1 MSVHPH
7 LPVVL
12 SSDGYLVT
20 VMQLPSLA
28 SYHGIMTSFMR
39 DITRYVQVQVTFLWS
54 NSDEIHC
61 RKKSLKIFRL

>member
-1 MSVHPH
+1 MAVHPH

-39 DITRYVQVQVTFLWS
+39 DITRYVQVQVTYDS
-54 NSDEIHC
+54 CGGTAMKYIAEK
-61 RKKSLKIFRL
+61 RA

>member
-1 MSVHPH
+1 MAVHPH

-28 SYHGIMTSFMR
+28 SYHGIMTRFMR
-39 DITRYVQVQVTFLWS
+39 DITRYVQVQVKYDSCGVTAMKYIA
-54 NSDEIHC
+54 EK
-61 RKKSLKIFRL
+61 RA

>member
-20 VMQLPSLA
+20 VMQLPSLV

-39 DITRYVQVQVTFLWS
+39 DITRCVQVQ
-54 NSDEIHC
+54 I
-61 RKKSLKIFRL
+61 RKDPRIITAMK